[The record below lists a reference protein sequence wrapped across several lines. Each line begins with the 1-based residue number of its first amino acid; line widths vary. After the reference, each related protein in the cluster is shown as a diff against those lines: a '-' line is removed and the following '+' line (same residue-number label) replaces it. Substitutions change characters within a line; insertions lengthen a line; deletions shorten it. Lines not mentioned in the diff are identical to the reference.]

1 MNKSVLVIVRKFFPP
16 FFLLTTL
23 KRKNMKKVLV
33 IVEMAC
39 VYALI
44 LAAIVGVLGMLG
56 CGITDLF
63 IEVPR
68 EYYAFF
74 GLLVLIP
81 LLMGYAYEGIIYL
94 IRKKK

>member
-1 MNKSVLVIVRKFFPP
+1 M
-16 FFLLTTL
+16 TTL
-23 KRKNMKKVLV
+23 KKKDMKKVLV

-68 EYYAFF
+68 AYYAFF

-81 LLMGYAYEGIIYL
+81 LLLGYAYEGITYL